1 MCTGTRREAKELP
14 IERNGSLWQ
23 PGALVYIQWKEGGPP
38 AKRVVIRLGKVHKR
52 VFVVTYRLEA
62 PQCKKDEVVMAC
74 AIGQVVNF
82 FCFFFVCTSTKQKKK
97 STNKKSKEILSKI
110 YNIT

>member
-1 MCTGTRREAKELP
+1 MHWYSEGAKELP

-62 PQCKKDEVVMAC
+62 PQCKKDEVVVAC
-74 AIGQVVNF
+74 VIGQVVNF
-82 FCFFFVCTSTKQKKK
+82 FVFFLFALQPNKKKK

-110 YNIT
+110 YNII